1 MAAPEMIDPAQLHI
15 LRHSLGI
22 DDAGHGTQYRNYYC
36 AAVENDPCAALVVLG
51 LMSAGHF
58 INEGASRCRYY
69 HVTDEGK
76 AVVAAHKPPEPV
88 LTRSQKRYRDW
99 LKADLDITFGEYL
112 RSAQAGRGA
121 GR

>member
-1 MAAPEMIDPAQLHI
+1 MIDSAQLHI

-22 DDAGHGTQYRNYYC
+22 D
-36 AAVENDPCAALVVLG
+36 G

-69 HVTDEGK
+69 HVTDAGK
-76 AVVAAHKPPEPV
+76 AVVAEHKPPEPV

-99 LKADLDITFGEYL
+99 LKADLGITFSEYL
-112 RSAQAGRGA
+112 RCRNIDRGETH
-121 GR
+121 